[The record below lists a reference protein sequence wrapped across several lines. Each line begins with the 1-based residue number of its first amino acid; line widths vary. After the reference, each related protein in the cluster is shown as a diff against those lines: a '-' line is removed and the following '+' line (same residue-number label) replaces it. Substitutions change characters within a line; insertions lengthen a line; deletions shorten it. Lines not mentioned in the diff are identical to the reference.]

1 MIKDLGNKLKTCRIK
16 NQYSRKQVAEL
27 LGISVSMVGLYECS
41 ERLPSLQILVK
52 LANLYKVPTDY
63 LLSVNIDDK
72 ESLSLAGLTD
82 SQIKAIK
89 LIIECFRFNK

>member
-27 LGISVSMVGLYECS
+27 LGISVSMVGLYES
-41 ERLPSLQILVK
+41 DERLPSLQILIK

-63 LLSVNIDDK
+63 LLSVNIDNK

-82 SQIKAIK
+82 SQIRALK
-89 LIIECFRFNK
+89 LTIECFRYNK